1 VGKLIIRKSEL
12 PPVDSEYL
20 SYTLRYRLV
29 SDDKNKFS
37 YWSPFFS
44 VPIYPSYTVT
54 QPSVSSV
61 KISGT
66 VVTANVAWN
75 PVPGLTDYDIYI
87 RWEDSSIVY
96 DWNYYQTYSG
106 TSITIPVPAG
116 SHKFSVRIYQP
127 IARISSAE
135 AKDQSN
141 LLKIYEKLDFVL

>member
-1 VGKLIIRKSEL
+1 MGKLIIRKSEL

-44 VPIYPSYTVT
+44 VPTYPSYTVT
-54 QPSVSSV
+54 EPKVSSATGIV
-61 KISGT
+61 S
-66 VVTANVAWN
+66 VAWN

-87 RWEDSSIVY
+87 RWEDSSFIY

-106 TSITIPVPAG
+106 TSIIIPVPAG
-116 SHKFSVRIYQP
+116 STKFSVRIYQP